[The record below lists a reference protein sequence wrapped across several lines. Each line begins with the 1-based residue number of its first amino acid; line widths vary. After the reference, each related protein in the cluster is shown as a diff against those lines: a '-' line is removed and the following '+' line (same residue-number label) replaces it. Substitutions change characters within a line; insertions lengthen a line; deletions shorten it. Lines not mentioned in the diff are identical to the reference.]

1 MKTFI
6 RQLISSALDHAKK
19 NGDLELS
26 VMSEIVVEKPKEE
39 KFGDFS
45 TSLAMG
51 LAKSERKKPYEIAEI
66 LSRYLQCS
74 EDNIASVKIA
84 GPGFLNL
91 TMKPSFFL
99 KRLLKVAEQ
108 ADQYGSSNAGQGK
121 KVLLEFVSA
130 NPTGPLHVGH
140 GRGAAVG
147 DMLGRLL
154 DKAGYNVSTEYYI
167 NDVGNQMNTLGR
179 STWSRYL
186 ELQDKGNAF
195 PSDYYQ
201 GEYIKDIARDIYAQ
215 HGNEFLDKEEEQV
228 LPFFREYA
236 RNSVLN
242 GIKEDLAKFGVI
254 FDQWFSEKKLYDQ
267 QLVDAAVNWL
277 RKEKHIY
284 DKEGAVWLRSSALND
299 EKDRVLI
306 KQSGE
311 KTYFCS
317 DIAYHKNKIDRGFE
331 WIVDL
336 WGADHHGYVP
346 RMKSA
351 LQAMGYDENV
361 FKVMLVQFVSLK
373 RGGEKVSMS
382 TRSGEFETLAD
393 VIKEVGIDATRF
405 FFLMRSSDTHL
416 DFDLELAKKESP
428 ENPVFY
434 IQYAHARI
442 CSIFRTATEQGIKLL
457 DSVDIDLSPLKNK
470 EEFVMIK
477 KILAF
482 TETVEKSAELLE
494 VHRIAFYL
502 QDLVGTFHRYYSRN
516 RIVSEDHALSFA
528 RLFLMNC
535 LRVTIRNGLSIM
547 GVSAPERM

>member
-1 MKTFI
+1 MKHFV
-6 RQLISSALDHAKK
+6 RKLINSALDRAKN
-19 NGDLELS
+19 NGDLILS
-26 VMSEIVVEKPKEE
+26 VMPEVVVEKPKEE

-51 LAKSERKKPYEIAEI
+51 LSKSERRKPYEVAEI
-66 LSRYLQCS
+66 LSRHLQSS
-74 EDNIASVKIA
+74 EEYIASVTIA

-91 TMKPSFFL
+91 IMKPIFFL
-99 KRLLKVAEQ
+99 ERLVKVAEQ
-108 ADQYGSSNAGQGK
+108 GDQYGSSNAGQGK

-154 DKAGYNVSTEYYI
+154 DKAGYDVSTEYYI

-179 STWSRYL
+179 STWARYL
-186 ELQDKGNAF
+186 ELQGKVNEF
-195 PSDYYQ
+195 PADYYQ
-201 GEYIKDIARDIYAQ
+201 GDYIKDIARDIKNK
-215 HGNEFLDKEEEQV
+215 HGNEFLNKTEEQV
-228 LPFFREYA
+228 LSFFREYA
-236 RNSVLN
+236 LGSVLD
-242 GIKEDLAKFGVI
+242 GIKKDLSD
-254 FDQWFSEKKLYDQ
+254 FDVSFDRWFSEKNLYDQ
-267 QLVDAAVNWL
+267 KLVDTSVNWL
-277 RKEKHIY
+277 REEKHVY
-284 DKEGAVWLRSSALND
+284 DKDGAVWLKSSKFND

-351 LQAMGYDENV
+351 LKAMGYDESV
-361 FKVMLVQFVSLK
+361 FKVMLIQFVSLK

-382 TRSGEFETLAD
+382 TRSGEFETLAE
-393 VIKEVGIDATRF
+393 VIKDVGLDATRF

-416 DFDLELAKKESP
+416 DFDLELAKKESAD
-428 ENPVFY
+428 NPVFY

-442 CSIFRTATEQGIKLL
+442 CSIFRKATENGIKLL
-457 DSVDIDLSPLKNK
+457 DSADIDLSPLKNE
-470 EEFVMIK
+470 EEFIMIK
-477 KILAF
+477 KILSF
-482 TETVEKSAELLE
+482 GETIEKSAELLE

-516 RIVSEDHALSFA
+516 RIVSDDHALSSA
-528 RLFLMNC
+528 RLFVMNC
-535 LRVTIRNGLSIM
+535 LRITIRNGLSVM
-547 GVSAPERM
+547 GVSAPDRM

>member
-1 MKTFI
+1 MKHFV
-6 RQLISSALDHAKK
+6 RKLINSALDQAKN

-26 VMSEIVVEKPKEE
+26 VMPEVVVEKPKEE

-51 LAKSERKKPYEIAEI
+51 LSKSERRKPYEVAEI
-66 LSRYLQCS
+66 LSRHLQSS
-74 EDNIASVKIA
+74 EEYIASVTIA

-91 TMKPSFFL
+91 IMKPIFFL
-99 KRLLKVAEQ
+99 ERLVKVAEQ
-108 ADQYGSSNAGQGK
+108 GDQYGSSNAGQRK

-154 DKAGYNVSTEYYI
+154 DKAGYDVSTEYYI

-179 STWSRYL
+179 STWARYL
-186 ELQDKGNAF
+186 ELQGKVNEF
-195 PSDYYQ
+195 PADYYQ
-201 GEYIKDIARDIYAQ
+201 GDYIKDIARDIKNK
-215 HGNEFLDKEEEQV
+215 HGNEFLNKTEEQV
-228 LPFFREYA
+228 LSFFREYA
-236 RNSVLN
+236 LGSVLD
-242 GIKEDLAKFGVI
+242 GIKKDLSD
-254 FDQWFSEKKLYDQ
+254 FDVSFDRWFSEKNLYDQ
-267 QLVDAAVNWL
+267 KLVDTSVNWL
-277 RKEKHIY
+277 REEKHVY
-284 DKEGAVWLRSSALND
+284 EKDGAVWLKSSKFND

-351 LQAMGYDENV
+351 LKAMGYDESV
-361 FKVMLVQFVSLK
+361 FKVMLIQFVSLK

-382 TRSGEFETLAD
+382 TRSGEFETLAE
-393 VIKEVGIDATRF
+393 VIKDVGLDATRF

-416 DFDLELAKKESP
+416 DFDLELAKKESAD
-428 ENPVFY
+428 NPVFY

-442 CSIFRTATEQGIKLL
+442 CSIFRKATENGIKLL
-457 DSVDIDLSPLKNK
+457 DSADIDLSPLKNE
-470 EEFVMIK
+470 EEFIMIK
-477 KILAF
+477 KILSF
-482 TETVEKSAELLE
+482 GETIEKSAELLE

-502 QDLVGTFHRYYSRN
+502 KDLVGTFHRYYSRN
-516 RIVSEDHALSFA
+516 RIVSDDHALSSA

-535 LRVTIRNGLSIM
+535 LRITIRNGLSVM
-547 GVSAPERM
+547 GVSAPDRM

>member
-1 MKTFI
+1 MKHFV
-6 RQLISSALDHAKK
+6 RKLINSALDQAKN

-26 VMSEIVVEKPKEE
+26 VMPEVVVEKPKEE

-51 LAKSERKKPYEIAEI
+51 LSKSERRKPYEVAEI
-66 LSRYLQCS
+66 LSRHLQSS
-74 EDNIASVKIA
+74 EEYIASVTIA

-91 TMKPSFFL
+91 IMKPIFFL
-99 KRLLKVAEQ
+99 ERLVKVAEQ
-108 ADQYGSSNAGQGK
+108 GDQYGSSNAGQGK

-154 DKAGYNVSTEYYI
+154 DKAGYDVSTEYYI

-179 STWSRYL
+179 STWARYL
-186 ELQDKGNAF
+186 ELQGKVNKF
-195 PSDYYQ
+195 PADYYQ
-201 GEYIKDIARDIYAQ
+201 GDYIKDIARDIKNK
-215 HGNEFLDKEEEQV
+215 HGNEFLNKTEEQV
-228 LPFFREYA
+228 LSFFREYA
-236 RNSVLN
+236 LGSVLD
-242 GIKEDLAKFGVI
+242 GIKKDLSD
-254 FDQWFSEKKLYDQ
+254 FDVSFDRWFSEKNLYDQ
-267 QLVDAAVNWL
+267 KLVDTSVNWL
-277 RKEKHIY
+277 REEKHVY
-284 DKEGAVWLRSSALND
+284 DKDGAVWLKSSKFND

-351 LQAMGYDENV
+351 LKAMGYDESV
-361 FKVMLVQFVSLK
+361 FKVMLIQFVSLK

-382 TRSGEFETLAD
+382 TRSGEFETLAE
-393 VIKEVGIDATRF
+393 VIKDVGLDATRF

-416 DFDLELAKKESP
+416 DFDLELAKKESAD
-428 ENPVFY
+428 NPVFY

-442 CSIFRTATEQGIKLL
+442 CSIFRKATENGIKLL
-457 DSVDIDLSPLKNK
+457 DSADIDLSPLKNE
-470 EEFVMIK
+470 EEFIMIK
-477 KILAF
+477 KILSF
-482 TETVEKSAELLE
+482 GETIEKSAELLE

-516 RIVSEDHALSFA
+516 RIVSDDHALSSA
-528 RLFLMNC
+528 RLFVMNC
-535 LRVTIRNGLSIM
+535 LRITIRNGLSVM
-547 GVSAPERM
+547 GVSAPDRM